1 MIRSSIEAG
10 FEGRGLSGG
19 ENEFQFLIR
28 NLNYWI
34 AVGDP
39 IVGSCKTKTRWID
52 KEVSILKLSGEITE
66 WPTDVQAL
74 FKANKLPNK
83 LPKYRVLSLSAVF
96 IGV

>member
-1 MIRSSIEAG
+1 MFSSSLKAG

-39 IVGSCKTKTRWID
+39 IVGSSKTKTRWTD
-52 KEVSILKLSGEITE
+52 KEVSILELSGEIGE
-66 WPTDVQAL
+66 
-74 FKANKLPNK
+74 
-83 LPKYRVLSLSAVF
+83 
-96 IGV
+96 

>member
-1 MIRSSIEAG
+1 MISSLLKAG

-52 KEVSILKLSGEITE
+52 KEVSILKLPGEITE
-66 WPTDVQAL
+66 
-74 FKANKLPNK
+74 
-83 LPKYRVLSLSAVF
+83 
-96 IGV
+96 